1 MALIADLEQLSV
13 RLMMLSEGGPCPLFN
28 SVGFNQSAEIA
39 NLSTHPSWK
48 KKKKKHQVNILYRS
62 QRAMSVPGIF
72 TKVQEIIRLF
82 TVSDCITVGVA
93 CVYVP
98 GGDEGGWREHVHG

>member
-1 MALIADLEQLSV
+1 
-13 RLMMLSEGGPCPLFN
+13 
-28 SVGFNQSAEIA
+28 
-39 NLSTHPSWK
+39 
-48 KKKKKHQVNILYRS
+48 
-62 QRAMSVPGIF
+62 MSVPGIF

-93 CVYVP
+93 CVCVP